1 MNTIRI
7 NTNSTSIKPSVKTKL
22 DVPKISQY
30 SLQRML
36 YGLTPNQKALA
47 IEAGLMRR
55 EK

>member
-7 NTNSTSIKPSVKTKL
+7 NTNSTNIKPAVKTNTETSK
-22 DVPKISQY
+22 PSQY

>member
-7 NTNSTSIKPSVKTKL
+7 NTNSTNIKPAVKINTDASK
-22 DVPKISQY
+22 VSQY

-47 IEAGLMRR
+47 ISAGLMSRD
-55 EK
+55 K

>member
-7 NTNSTSIKPSVKTKL
+7 NTNSTNIKPAVKMNTDASK
-22 DVPKISQY
+22 VSQY
-30 SLQRML
+30 SLQCML

>member
-7 NTNSTSIKPSVKTKL
+7 NTNSTNIKPAVKINTDASK
-22 DVPKISQY
+22 VSQY

-36 YGLTPNQKALA
+36 YGLTLNQKALA